1 MNNTSNSRRIVKNT
15 LFLYF
20 RMLLTL
26 GVTLYT
32 SRVVLNNLGVQDF
45 GIYNV
50 VGGVVTMMAFLSGAM
65 SSATQRFFSFELG
78 KNDIQQLHNVFKM
91 SINIHW
97 LIVIIVVLIAESF
110 GLWFVNNKLVI
121 PPERLITANWVYQ
134 CAIFCFCNSVLVCP
148 ITRLLLPTRR

>member
-1 MNNTSNSRRIVKNT
+1 MTNSNNNRRIFKNT

-32 SRVVLNNLGVQDF
+32 SRVVLNNLGVEDF

-65 SSATQRFFSFELG
+65 SSASQRFLAFELE
-78 KNDIQQLHNVFKM
+78 K
-91 SINIHW
+91 
-97 LIVIIVVLIAESF
+97 
-110 GLWFVNNKLVI
+110 
-121 PPERLITANWVYQ
+121 
-134 CAIFCFCNSVLVCP
+134 
-148 ITRLLLPTRR
+148 